1 MLSLYSAIRLVR
13 EFARV
18 FVIGELY
25 GPLVSRSCRT
35 IHSTTWSPI
44 NYLTIANSF
53 SSIISSVS
61 AITIHKLNVHPL
73 TISRPSDKWCSLTAL
88 VSWEVHFTPPGLS
101 KILSPLSHYP
111 GHTRN
116 IHLSSKCALF
126 PVSERAWETERVFVC
141 SIRLLSRNHY
151 HQANWLPVSFLAHL
165 NIWWSFE
172 YPFRMLSS
180 RSDKVREQAKGRE
193 PDGIYA

>member
-1 MLSLYSAIRLVR
+1 MWRTFGIRVGSLIYWLLLIHIRSLSSLFFFLLR
-13 EFARV
+13 FV
-18 FVIGELY
+18 F
-25 GPLVSRSCRT
+25 
-35 IHSTTWSPI
+35 
-44 NYLTIANSF
+44 
-53 SSIISSVS
+53 
-61 AITIHKLNVHPL
+61 LNVAPF
-73 TISRPSDKWCSLTAL
+73 TISPSDKWCSLATL
-88 VSWEVHFTPPGLS
+88 VSWEVRFTPPGLF

-116 IHLSSKCALF
+116 IHLTRKFALY

-165 NIWWSFE
+165 NLWWSLE

-180 RSDKVREQAKGRE
+180 RSDKVREQTK
-193 PDGIYA
+193 